1 VSESGYFIL
10 MNATIFPEPSKFRP
24 ERWLKDSKYNRSLE
38 KYLVNFGKGTRQCV
52 GMK

>member
-1 VSESGYFIL
+1 
-10 MNATIFPEPSKFRP
+10 MNEKIFPEPSKFRP
-24 ERWLKDSKYNRSLE
+24 ERWLKEGKYNRALE